1 MFLFEGVVK
10 IKPKRRVREE
20 MNVVTKELHFST
32 KGEVEIL
39 DITERVNSAL
49 RESEI
54 SDGIVTIFVPGAT
67 GAVTTIEYEPGLL
80 QDLPNALERLFPR
93 GLAYEHELRW
103 HDGNGHSH
111 VRASFLGPS
120 LTVPFKDH
128 TLMLGTWQQVV
139 FIELDNKRRSRR
151 IILQIIGS

>member
-1 MFLFEGVVK
+1 MS
-10 IKPKRRVREE
+10 
-20 MNVVTKELHFST
+20 VVTKELHFDT
-32 KGEVEIL
+32 RGEVDIR
-39 DITERVNSAL
+39 DITEKVNRAL

-54 SDGIVTIFVPGAT
+54 EDGIVTIFVPGAT

-80 QDLPNALERLFPR
+80 QDLPAALERLFPK
-93 GLAYEHELRW
+93 GIEYEHEYRW

-120 LTVPFKDH
+120 LTVPFRNK

-139 FIELDNKRRSRR
+139 FVELDNKKRSRR
-151 IILQIIGS
+151 IILQIIG

>member
-1 MFLFEGVVK
+1 MS
-10 IKPKRRVREE
+10 
-20 MNVVTKELHFST
+20 VVTKELHFDT
-32 KGEVEIL
+32 KGEVDIR
-39 DITERVNSAL
+39 DITEKVNRAL

-54 SDGIVTIFVPGAT
+54 EDGIVTIFVPGAT

-80 QDLPNALERLFPR
+80 QDLPAALERLFPK
-93 GLAYEHELRW
+93 GIEYEHEYRW

-120 LTVPFKDH
+120 LTVPFRNK

-139 FIELDNKRRSRR
+139 FVELDNKKRSRR
-151 IILQIIGS
+151 VILQILG

>member
-1 MFLFEGVVK
+1 MS
-10 IKPKRRVREE
+10 
-20 MNVVTKELHFST
+20 VVTKELHFDT
-32 KGEVEIL
+32 KGEVDIR
-39 DITERVNSAL
+39 DITENVNSAL

-54 SDGIVTIFVPGAT
+54 EDGIVTIFVPGAT

-80 QDLPNALERLFPR
+80 LDLPAALERLFPK
-93 GLAYEHELRW
+93 GIEYEHEYRW

-120 LTVPFKDH
+120 LTVPFRNK

-139 FIELDNKRRSRR
+139 FVELDNKRRSRR
-151 IILQIIGS
+151 IILQILG